1 MSTDVTKL
9 TDDEVQKHL
18 QAVPSWTV
26 NSGELQRVFEL
37 PSFPSA
43 IFFVD
48 AIAHLAELGAH
59 HPDIFIAY
67 NKVRLN
73 FATHSASGITQKDF
87 VMAQKVDELWRT
99 FDWKSPI

>member
-18 QAVPSWTV
+18 QTVPLWTL
-26 NSGELQRVFEL
+26 NSGELQRIFEL

-67 NKVRLN
+67 SRVRLN
-73 FATHSASGITQKDF
+73 FVTHSAGGITQKDF
-87 VMAQKVDELWRT
+87 VMAKKVNALWDA
-99 FDWKSPI
+99 FAWKSSI